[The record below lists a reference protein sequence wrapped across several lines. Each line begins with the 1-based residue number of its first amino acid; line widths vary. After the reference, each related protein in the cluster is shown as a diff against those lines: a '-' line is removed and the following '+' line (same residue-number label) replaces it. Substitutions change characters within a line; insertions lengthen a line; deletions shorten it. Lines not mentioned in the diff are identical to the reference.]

1 MTSPLNQS
9 ANQSANRTA
18 PRTGRRSA
26 APLRLALAGA
36 ALMLAMLF
44 QFLRSVSDWSAVT
57 ADPAGFA
64 SSHAWPLAGLVV
76 GGVLV
81 VVGVVQGLRR

>member
-1 MTSPLNQS
+1 MV
-9 ANQSANRTA
+9 
-18 PRTGRRSA
+18 
-26 APLRLALAGA
+26 
-36 ALMLAMLF
+36 AMLF
-44 QFLRSVSDWSAVT
+44 QFLRSVPDWSAVT

-64 SSHAWPLAGLVV
+64 SSHVWPLAGLVV